1 MTLTVTALASA
12 VTTKKLKQIFRG
24 VYIMR
29 ANTVREKVNY
39 YIAHCYNFNMVTTAG
54 GNWECICNGTNIV
67 KLTSKQTNH
76 TVNWDIYKFIV
87 NSNYISK
94 LQQI

>member
-1 MTLTVTALASA
+1 
-12 VTTKKLKQIFRG
+12 
-24 VYIMR
+24 MR

-76 TVNWDIYKFIV
+76 TANWDIYKFIV